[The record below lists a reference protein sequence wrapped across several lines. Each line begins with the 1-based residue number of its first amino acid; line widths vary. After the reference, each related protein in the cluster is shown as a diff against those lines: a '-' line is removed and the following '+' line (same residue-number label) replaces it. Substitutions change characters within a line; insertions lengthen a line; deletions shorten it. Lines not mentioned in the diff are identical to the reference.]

1 MTKNNKIQIT
11 LIFVGLVLILST
23 YLFYP
28 GIKSK
33 IDTKKLEQNKNLE
46 KKTEMDVAQSSA
58 FENVEYKGN
67 YGDNNPFSLKSE
79 NAYMLSEDSKLI
91 YMNNMIAKIYMNDG
105 RIITITSDRGKYSK
119 LDSNMWFTDNVRA
132 TDGKTVILSGNLD
145 LLASEDT
152 ASIYNNVSITSPN
165 GTLKS
170 DKIDY
175 NFETKYYRATMM
187 TSEEKVK
194 VKIVR

>member
-1 MTKNNKIQIT
+1 
-11 LIFVGLVLILST
+11 
-23 YLFYP
+23 
-28 GIKSK
+28 
-33 IDTKKLEQNKNLE
+33 
-46 KKTEMDVAQSSA
+46 MDSAQSNT
-58 FENVEYKGN
+58 FENVEYKGS
-67 YGDNNPFSLKSE
+67 YSDDNPFSVKSE
-79 NAYMLSEDSKLI
+79 SAYILNEDSDII
-91 YMNNMIAKIYMNDG
+91 YMDKMKATIYMNDG

-119 LDSNMWFTDNVRA
+119 LDSNMWFVDNVRA

-152 ASIYNNVSITSPN
+152 ASIYNNVSIASPN

-175 NFETKYYRATMM
+175 NFETKYYKATMM